1 MSLTVTHMNAPSEY
15 KFMIKETINTNDIF
29 CFVYKIWY
37 YWADK
42 IDAIYNNKAIPTT
55 GFYTFDGVDVWIL
68 NQHKQGF
75 MYIYFKSL
83 EEYQKLL
90 YIINAKDNVLKPINN
105 PVYRYDMRNGWQS
118 WEQYNTR
125 EDSDIFGYD
134 SYLEQIQKDI
144 QNHVT
149 YNSFLHKLGETRSI
163 NYVLYGPPGT
173 GKTSLIRTIASKLG
187 CAVFIVNAGNVTTNN
202 ISQVLSPSIK
212 QSTTCPVKLLLFED
226 FDRFLDN
233 DKVSTIMSQI
243 LNSLDGFDD
252 KGNTIRFFTA
262 NNVNKILSVDALI
275 NRMSAKY
282 EFHYP
287 DRNIFEKK
295 LERFLSFHESHDK
308 EKAKE
313 FVDLVIEKNITVR
326 PFVNY
331 VIRYLFDE
339 NHLENMIAHID
350 EL

>member
-1 MSLTVTHMNAPSEY
+1 MNAPSEY

-42 IDAIYNNKAIPTT
+42 IDAIYNSKAIPTT

-75 MYIYFKSL
+75 IYIYFKSL
-83 EEYQKLL
+83 EEYQKLVH
-90 YIINAKDNVLKPINN
+90 IIKAKDNVLKPINN
-105 PVYRYDMRNGWQS
+105 PVYRYDTRNGWQL

-125 EDSDIFGYD
+125 EDADIFGYD

-173 GKTSLIRTIASKLG
+173 GKTSLIRTIASKLD

-233 DKVSTIMSQI
+233 DKVTTIMSQI

-252 KGNTIRFFTA
+252 KGNTVRFFTA

-295 LERFLSFHESHDK
+295 LERFLSFHESYDK